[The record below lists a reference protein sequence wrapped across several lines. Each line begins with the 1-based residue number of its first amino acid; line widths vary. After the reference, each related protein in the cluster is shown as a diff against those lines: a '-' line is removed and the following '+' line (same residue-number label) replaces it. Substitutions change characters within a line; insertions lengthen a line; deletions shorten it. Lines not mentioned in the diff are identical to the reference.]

1 MEEYYLSKIFTLG
14 RMPTELDHAY
24 GSDGDVAV
32 IRRGDIA
39 VLKVKCLHTR
49 DEDLVL
55 AKIRGSVPQTKG
67 DF

>member
-1 MEEYYLSKIFTLG
+1 
-14 RMPTELDHAY
+14 MPTELDHAY

-49 DEDLVL
+49 DEDPVL
-55 AKIRGSVPQTKG
+55 AKIRIRGSVPQTKG
-67 DF
+67 DFKKSIE

>member
-1 MEEYYLSKIFTLG
+1 
-14 RMPTELDHAY
+14 MPTELDHAY

-49 DEDLVL
+49 DEDPVL
-55 AKIRGSVPQTKG
+55 AKIRIRLLILSKIFIQ
-67 DF
+67 